1 MVGLLGGLS
10 LATDL
15 GTGAPLEESLRRSV
29 LAARLARVAG
39 LADDDV
45 RATLYTALM
54 QHLGCT
60 AYAHEGAAA
69 FGDDTAVT
77 RVTLVTEPGSPADL
91 VRTWVPRLAEA
102 TGQRRSSLLLS
113 SLEHMRSVEAVAPTA
128 TCDVI
133 RQAARR
139 LGLPVQ
145 VQQGLAQVLTAWDGT
160 GFPRLRGEDICLA
173 ARLVAVASAAVM
185 YAGVDGSGVAAA
197 VAEVERRAGRILDPE
212 LAAAFRARPEELMDG
227 LGDDAY
233 RLVLDS
239 EPDPVLLVDG
249 RTLEQT
255 ARTFGDLADLK
266 SPRFHG
272 HSDAVADLA
281 CGAARSMGLAD
292 DARDLLLAGHLH
304 DIGRVAVSSRIW
316 DKPAALSMAEQDQ
329 AALHPYHSERVLA
342 RIPELAAVAVLA
354 GQHHER
360 SDGSGYHR
368 GLAAPQLSLASRVLA
383 AADTY
388 QSLCEDGPGR
398 PALSPRAAAERLGAD
413 ARAGRLDPDAVAGV
427 LTAAGR
433 PPTAQPPHPGALTSR
448 QVEVL
453 RLLAAGLSNPQIGHR
468 LGISRRTA
476 EHHVQDI
483 YQHIGCST
491 RAGAALFAMEHGLFR
506 PGGQA

>member
-29 LAARLARVAG
+29 LAARLAKVAG
-39 LADDDV
+39 LPDDDV
-45 RATLYTALM
+45 RATLYTALL

-60 AYAHEGAAA
+60 AYAHEGAKN
-69 FGDDTAVT
+69 FGDDVVTT
-77 RVTLVTEPGSPADL
+77 RVTLLTEPGSTTDL

-102 TGQRRSSLLLS
+102 TGQRRSSLLLRT
-113 SLEHMRSVEAVAPTA
+113 LEHARSMDAVAPTA

-139 LGLPVQ
+139 LGLPAQ
-145 VQQGLAQVLTAWDGT
+145 VQLGLAQVLTAWNGT
-160 GFPRLRGEDICLA
+160 GFPRLRGEEICLP

-185 YAGVDGSGVAAA
+185 YAGADGTGVEAA
-197 VAEVERRAGRILDPE
+197 VAEVDRRAGRVLDPD
-212 LAAAFRARPEELMDG
+212 LAAAFHARANDLMHGLDG
-227 LGDDAY
+227 DAY
-233 RLVLDS
+233 HLVLDG
-239 EPDPVLLVDG
+239 EPDPVLLVDD

-272 HSDAVADLA
+272 HSGAVAALA

-292 DARDLLLAGHLH
+292 EDTTMRLAGHLH
-304 DIGRVAVSSRIW
+304 DVGRVAVSSRIW
-316 DKPAALSMAEQDQ
+316 DKQTALSTAEQDQ
-329 AALHPYHSERVLA
+329 AALHAYHSERVLG
-342 RIPELAAVAVLA
+342 RIPELAAVALLA

-368 GLAAPQLSLASRVLA
+368 GLTAPQLSLASRVLA
-383 AADTY
+383 AADAY
-388 QSLCEDGPGR
+388 QSLREDEPGR
-398 PALSPRAAAERLGAD
+398 PALPPRVAAEGLGAE
-413 ARAGRLDPDAVAGV
+413 ARAGRLDPDAVAAV
-427 LTAAGR
+427 LRVAGHPQATR
-433 PPTAQPPHPGALTSR
+433 PPRPGALTGR

-506 PGGQA
+506 PDG